1 MLRNMRRKKM
11 SGKWT
16 GIEGEA
22 KYFRIVRDRRNRNR
36 VIRNILVAF
45 SLVFTILFLIN
56 YFFVGQL

>member
-22 KYFRIVRDRRNRNR
+22 KYYKIVRDRENRNR
-36 VIRNILVAF
+36 VIRNCFGGFLFFILIIY
-45 SLVFTILFLIN
+45 SIE
-56 YFFVGQL
+56 YFFINV